1 MARRKAAKKF
11 VETVFGKRKPTKDK
25 ANTEDFYNVE
35 FDLKARGMTPAQ
47 REKLAKKMGFD
58 TDSAKKVRTKD
69 ARGKLPKAPKS
80 GTAKKKPSGPKADPQ
95 NVARLQAAAAK
106 PKTPKGKKPT
116 GKKPAQ
122 TKMQKLQRDYDD
134 LRPTAKNAE
143 REMGKKS
150 KYYPVFKARGMTEM
164 KAGGYMKKKMAGGG
178 SLKMVEKKKMG
189 GGQVYKRKH
198 GGKTVSGNDGNSI
211 VAACYD

>member
-1 MARRKAAKKF
+1 MARRRAAKALK
-11 VETVFGKRKPTKDK
+11 EAVFGKSKSKKRQ

-35 FDLKARGMTPAQ
+35 FDLKARGKTPAQ
-47 REKLAKKMGFD
+47 REKLAKEMAFD
-58 TDSAKKVRTKD
+58 DRSAKAVRTKD
-69 ARGKLPKAPKS
+69 ARGKLPKATDP
-80 GTAKKKPSGPKADPQ
+80 GIAKKKPSGPKADPR
-95 NVARLQAAAAK
+95 NVARLKTAAAK

-134 LRPTAKNAE
+134 LIPTAKNAE

-178 SLKMVEKKKMG
+178 SLKMVEKNGKKVPFYAADGVGKMA
-189 GGQVYKRKH
+189 K
-198 GGKTVSGNDGNSI
+198 GGKVSKSMRLRS
-211 VAACYD
+211 